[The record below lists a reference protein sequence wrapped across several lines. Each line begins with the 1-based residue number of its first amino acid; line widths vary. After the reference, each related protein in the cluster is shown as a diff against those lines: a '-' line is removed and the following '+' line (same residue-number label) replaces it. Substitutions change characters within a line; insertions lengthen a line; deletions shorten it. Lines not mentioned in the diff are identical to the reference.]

1 MGKGHRHQKN
11 LKSEKAKVK
20 LKTKATKTK
29 HLPKGLNVTDTTF
42 KVKKILIRDQLKTQ
56 NETDIVSRRN
66 LNIKELITRL
76 HHYNSSV
83 RQEAVKGLKDIL
95 SHYSSKILSSQL
107 HSLLQSIAALSL
119 DKEKSVRRDALKAL
133 NLILNPVSNDQ
144 LEPFFDILISY
155 LSCAMTH
162 IDPNIKEDSLLFLD
176 VLAENCGVLLARS
189 SHKVLP
195 NFLDMISQL
204 RTESRLERQL
214 TTTLNSK
221 QTSIRW
227 RINVLNRLGNI
238 LTSMI
243 TVKKCQKRQNNDFTY
258 KSEEIS
264 VTKNLTHV
272 PIFRKNYLWIH
283 QRNLSRGQEI
293 NIQVGSGSEV
303 EEMKKFIH
311 VLMLLMVESWIE
323 VAPKQSGTAQS
334 NLVITNEASSLLN
347 TIMKIMELLIEYVD
361 IFEAEL
367 GKNAIG
373 IWFNNSFRK
382 MFENSILENFPYC
395 ETRIFTKL
403 KKRQDDFT
411 PVYINTKCLEQN
423 LAICHVYVWLS
434 SKNFTNGSTHAAKGP
449 ALRVLQYMIE
459 RLEDWSSGD
468 NFALQQLIRSVKCL
482 LLRASK
488 IWYHN
493 KINLGSI
500 LQAMI
505 NVQSKHAKKDLRSQ
519 LFEVLTKIILD
530 HDATELHREAAFKE
544 FIASLPNFLLKH
556 SIHEDTLKML
566 NRVVLQYRKWIENSL
581 RDKHEEIIE
590 NAKKI
595 EIIGSD
601 DEKRSRLSI
610 CNLFYF
616 IDGQVYY

>member
-20 LKTKATKTK
+20 LKTKTTKTK
-29 HLPKGLNVTDTTF
+29 HLPKGLNVTDTSF

-83 RQEAVKGLKDIL
+83 RLEAVKGLKDIL
-95 SHYSSKILSSQL
+95 SHHSSKILSSQL

-119 DKEKSVRRDALKAL
+119 DKEKSVRRDSLKAL
-133 NLILNPVSNDQ
+133 NLILKPVSNDQ

-189 SHKVLP
+189 SQKVLP
-195 NFLDMISQL
+195 NFLDMISKL

-227 RINVLNRLGNI
+227 RINVLSRLGNI

-243 TVKKCQKRQNNDFTY
+243 SVNKCQKRQNNDFTY
-258 KSEEIS
+258 KSEEIN
-264 VTKNLTHV
+264 VTNLTHV
-272 PIFRKNYLWIH
+272 PLFRQNYLRIH
-283 QRNLSRGQEI
+283 QLNLTRGQEM
-293 NIQVGSGSEV
+293 NIQVGNGSDL
-303 EEMKKFIH
+303 EEMKKFTK
-311 VLMLLMVESWIE
+311 VLMLLMIESWIE
-323 VAPKQSGTAQS
+323 VAPKKNGTAQS

-361 IFEAEL
+361 IFEVEL
-367 GKNAIG
+367 GKNTIG
-373 IWFNNSFRK
+373 VWFNNNFRN
-382 MFENSILENFPYC
+382 MFEKSILENFPYC
-395 ETRIFTKL
+395 ETKTFTKL

-411 PVYINTKCLEQN
+411 PVYINAKCLEQN

-434 SKNFTNGSTHAAKGP
+434 SKNFTNGNTHSAKDP

-468 NFALQQLIRSVKCL
+468 NFALLQLIRSVKCL

-488 IWYHN
+488 VWYHN

-500 LQAMI
+500 LRAMV
-505 NVQSKHAKKDLRSQ
+505 NVQSKHAKKELRSQ
-519 LFEVLTKIILD
+519 LFEVLTRIILD
-530 HDATELHREAAFKE
+530 HDATELHSEVAFKE